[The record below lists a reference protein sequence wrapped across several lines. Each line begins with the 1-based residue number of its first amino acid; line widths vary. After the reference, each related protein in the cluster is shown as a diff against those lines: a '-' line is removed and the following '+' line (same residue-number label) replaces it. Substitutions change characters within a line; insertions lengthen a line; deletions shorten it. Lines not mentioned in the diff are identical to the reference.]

1 MSMQQPD
8 ALTTALQTAALCA
21 FIVLA
26 LALGNRIDRTRE
38 VEDLQQAAQAAE
50 RAQQARAV
58 QAARQ
63 AYQQGLDDGAERE
76 RFARQRFLAAMEQQ
90 P

>member
-1 MSMQQPD
+1 MRNPVHQPTD
-8 ALTTALQTAALCA
+8 ALTSVLQTAALCA
-21 FIVLA
+21 FIVVCVA
-26 LALGNRIDRTRE
+26 IGNRIDRTAE
-38 VEDLQQAAQAAE
+38 VEDAQHAE
-50 RAQQARAV
+50 RVRQAQV
-58 QAARQ
+58 LQAARQ